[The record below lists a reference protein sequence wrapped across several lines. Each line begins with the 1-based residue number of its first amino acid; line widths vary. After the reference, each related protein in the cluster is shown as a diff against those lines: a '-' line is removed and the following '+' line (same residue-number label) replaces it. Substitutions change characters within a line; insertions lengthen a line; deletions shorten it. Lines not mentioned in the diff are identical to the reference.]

1 MVVRTYGFPGCFTRP
16 TGDLDSQLPTRN
28 VHVEACR
35 PRVFCINPSFESMLL
50 TAQPLSSER
59 LELEPLGVEHAPEMV
74 VVLAD
79 PALYRFIGGRPPSEA
94 ELVARYVRQT
104 RRPGWL
110 NWLLRR
116 TDTGEAI
123 GTVQAT
129 QRDEHTAEVAWVVS
143 SSFQGA
149 GYATE
154 AAAAAIRWLE
164 ARGIEVFEAYIHPD
178 HIASNK
184 VAERLGFVPTESIRD
199 GETGWKRKTRCQ
211 N

>member
-1 MVVRTYGFPGCFTRP
+1 
-16 TGDLDSQLPTRN
+16 
-28 VHVEACR
+28 
-35 PRVFCINPSFESMLL
+35 MLL

-59 LELEPLGVEHAPEMV
+59 LELEPLRVEHAHEMV
-74 VVLAD
+74 AVLAAT
-79 PALYRFIGGRPPSEA
+79 ALYEFMGGDPPTEA

-110 NWLLRR
+110 NWVLRLR
-116 TDTGEAI
+116 ATGEAI

-129 QRDEHTAEVAWVVS
+129 QKDERTAEVAWVVS
-143 SSFQGA
+143 PSFQGA

-154 AAAAAIRWLE
+154 AAAAAIDWLE
-164 ARGIEVFEAYIHPD
+164 TEGIEVFAAYIHPD

-199 GETGWKRKTRCQ
+199 GETGWKRESPCQ
-211 N
+211 T